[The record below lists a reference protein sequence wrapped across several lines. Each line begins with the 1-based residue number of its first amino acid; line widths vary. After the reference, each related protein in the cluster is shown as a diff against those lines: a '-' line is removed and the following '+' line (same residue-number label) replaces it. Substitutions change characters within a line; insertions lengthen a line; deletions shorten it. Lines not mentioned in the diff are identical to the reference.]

1 MDVDIFIPCFI
12 DQMFPETGF
21 NMIKLLEHAGCT
33 VHYNPEQTCC
43 GQPAFNGGHTDE
55 TKHLARKFLHDFSGN
70 RVVVSPGGS
79 CTGFIKNYYSSLF
92 DTNDEKQKASELGA
106 RMYDI
111 TDFLVNVVK
120 QVDFG
125 AVFPHKVTVH
135 DACSALR
142 EYGLTHEPRT
152 LLNYVKELEIV
163 ELAQNETCCG
173 FGGTFSMK
181 HTAIST
187 AMVEQKVQHAIETG
201 AEYITSTEASCLMNI
216 GAYIQKQ
223 KLPIIP
229 LHIVDILA
237 YNLK

>member
-1 MDVDIFIPCFI
+1 MEVDIFIPCFI

-21 NMIKLLEHAGCT
+21 NMIKLLEHCGCV

-43 GQPAFNGGHTDE
+43 GQPAFNGGHTSE
-55 TKHLARKFLHDFSGN
+55 TRKLAYKFLKDFPGN
-70 RVVVSPGGS
+70 RIIVSPGGS
-79 CTGFIKNYYSSLF
+79 CTGFVKNYYASLF
-92 DTNDEKQKASELGA
+92 ETKEDVQQATELGA

-111 TDFLVNVVK
+111 TDFLVNVMK
-120 QVDFG
+120 HVDFG

-152 LLNYVKELEIV
+152 LLSHVQGLEIV
-163 ELAQNETCCG
+163 EIAHNDTCCG

-187 AMVEQKVQHAIETG
+187 AMVEQKVQNAIETG
-201 AEYITSTEASCLMNI
+201 AAYITSTEASCLMNI
-216 GAYIQKQ
+216 GAYIKKQ
-223 KLPIIP
+223 NLPIIP

-237 YNLK
+237 YNL